1 MASMRAYR
9 CGSGSKCVWWVQLVF
24 RECVCG
30 MQDYM
35 SVVFGLISLLSWAV
49 AEVPQILTN
58 FKSGSTEGVSLGF
71 LLTWVVGDIFN
82 LIGFW
87 LEPATLPTQF
97 YTALLYTITTIVLV
111 CQIIYYDYIYNWWK
125 MKEVSSQLKIQAE
138 QIAECEQNAHKKA
151 ERMKIPASVH
161 HSSATV
167 MKTSADSDIIPVI
180 LVSSLAIPNV
190 SPRQKPNSGSDLYF
204 TQYCLGLNPLMFI
217 FALVGNATYV
227 GSILV
232 RTLEWE
238 KLKPNMPWLIDA
250 AACVLLDFFIL
261 VQFIYYKVRGT
272 RTGGVEK

>member
-9 CGSGSKCVWWVQLVF
+9 CGSG
-24 RECVCG
+24 
-30 MQDYM
+30 
-35 SVVFGLISLLSWAV
+35 I

-180 LVSSLAIPNV
+180 LSILFSCRL
-190 SPRQKPNSGSDLYF
+190 RE
-204 TQYCLGLNPLMFI
+204 GLL
-217 FALVGNATYV
+217 
-227 GSILV
+227 SILV